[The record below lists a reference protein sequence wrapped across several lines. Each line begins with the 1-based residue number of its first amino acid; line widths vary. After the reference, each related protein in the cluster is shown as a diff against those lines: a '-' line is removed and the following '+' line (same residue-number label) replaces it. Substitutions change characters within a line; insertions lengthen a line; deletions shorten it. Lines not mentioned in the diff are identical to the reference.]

1 MGFISKAVLYT
12 TKNNQLIKQNIIWNF
27 LGGTLPLLVGVIVFP
42 LIIQQYGIERFGL
55 LAIAWSLV
63 GYFGLFDM
71 GLSRALTQMVSNKL
85 SQNTQSEEVVTIIQ
99 TALLVSWGLGI
110 LGGVILWLV
119 SDWLVVNI
127 LSVSKHIEN
136 ETIQAFEILA
146 IAIPFVVIASMLRG
160 VMESLQ
166 LFKQASVIRVF
177 LGVCTFLGPYL
188 VTFYGISLVY
198 AVYALLAIRVAAW
211 LMHAYALN
219 STELMKNKIK
229 AFKFNVLKPLFA
241 FGGWMTVSNVIGPLM
256 VYFDR
261 FVIAY
266 LLGVS
271 AVAYYVAPYEIITKL
286 WIIPASIA
294 GVLFPIFSRDW
305 LTNSVGSVE
314 VLIKGLLYVSII
326 LFPIILLFASF
337 ASEGLRFWLGADF
350 ATKSASIVG
359 WFSAGIFVNSIGQ
372 ILYAKLQ
379 GIGRP
384 DLTAKLHIFESIP
397 YWIVLYILI
406 KKYGIEGAAIAWF
419 LRVSVDTF
427 LLAVLVTRLCSHSKR
442 QVFRLLR
449 FLPILLLPVI
459 STIYITDLYSRII
472 LFLITILIF
481 SYFAFKRMHEDG
493 TFSYFKKGS

>member
-1 MGFISKAVLYT
+1 
-12 TKNNQLIKQNIIWNF
+12 LIKQNIIWNF
-27 LGGTLPLLVGVIVFP
+27 LGGTLPLLVGVVVFP

-71 GLSRALTQMVSNKL
+71 GLSRALTQIVSNKL

-119 SDWLVVNI
+119 SDWLVIDI
-127 LSVSKHIEN
+127 LSVSKLIEN
-136 ETIQAFEILA
+136 ETIQAFKILA

-188 VTFYGISLVY
+188 VTFYGVSLVY
-198 AVYALLAIRVAAW
+198 AVYALLAIRVTAW
-211 LMHAYALN
+211 LMHAYAVN
-219 STELMKNKIK
+219 STELMRKKTNTIK
-229 AFKFNVLKPLFA
+229 FDVLKPLFA
-241 FGGWMTVSNVIGPLM
+241 FGGWMTVSNVIGPFM

-266 LLGVS
+266 LLGAS
-271 AVAYYVAPYEIITKL
+271 AVAYYVAPYEMITKL
-286 WIIPASIA
+286 WIIPGSIA
-294 GVLFPIFSRDW
+294 GVLFPIFSKER
-305 LTNSVGSVE
+305 LTNSASSVD
-314 VLIKGLLYVSII
+314 VLIKGLLYVIII
-326 LFPIILLFASF
+326 LFPIIFLFASF
-337 ASEGLRFWLGADF
+337 AAEGLNFWIGADF
-350 ATKSASIVG
+350 AAKSAAIVG

-372 ILYAKLQ
+372 ILYAKIQ

-397 YWIVLYILI
+397 YWILLYVLI
-406 KKYGIEGAAIAWF
+406 KAYGIEGAAVAWF
-419 LRVSVDTF
+419 LRASIDT
-427 LLAVLVTRLCSHSKR
+427 LVLAIFVTRLCHHSKQR
-442 QVFRLLR
+442 IFRVLIVL
-449 FLPILLLPVI
+449 FVLLLPVI
-459 STIYITDLYSRII
+459 GAMYIASLYWRMP
-472 LFLITILIF
+472 LFLITLLIF
-481 SYFAFKRMHEDG
+481 LLFAIKKMYQDG
-493 TFSYFKKGS
+493 TFSYLKKITQK

>member
-1 MGFISKAVLYT
+1 M
-12 TKNNQLIKQNIIWNF
+12 IKQNIIWNF
-27 LGGTLPLLVGVIVFP
+27 LGGTLPLLVGVVVFP

-71 GLSRALTQMVSNKL
+71 GLSRALTQIVSNKL

-119 SDWLVVNI
+119 SDWLVIDI
-127 LSVSKHIEN
+127 LSVSKLIEN
-136 ETIQAFEILA
+136 ETIQAFKILA

-188 VTFYGISLVY
+188 VTFYGVSLVY
-198 AVYALLAIRVAAW
+198 AVYALLAIRVTAW
-211 LMHAYALN
+211 LMHAYAVN
-219 STELMKNKIK
+219 STELMRKKTNTIK
-229 AFKFNVLKPLFA
+229 FDVLKPLFA
-241 FGGWMTVSNVIGPLM
+241 FGGWMTVSNVIGPFM

-266 LLGVS
+266 LLGAS
-271 AVAYYVAPYEIITKL
+271 AVAYYVAPYEMITKL
-286 WIIPASIA
+286 WIIPGSIA
-294 GVLFPIFSRDW
+294 GVLFPIFSKER
-305 LTNSVGSVE
+305 LTNSASSVD
-314 VLIKGLLYVSII
+314 VLIKGLLYVIII
-326 LFPIILLFASF
+326 LFPIIFLFASF
-337 ASEGLRFWLGADF
+337 AAEGLNFWIGADF
-350 ATKSASIVG
+350 AAKSAAIVG

-372 ILYAKLQ
+372 ILYAKIQ

-397 YWIVLYILI
+397 YWILLYVLI
-406 KKYGIEGAAIAWF
+406 KAYGIEGAAVAWF
-419 LRVSVDTF
+419 LRASIDT
-427 LLAVLVTRLCSHSKR
+427 LVLAIFVTRLCHHSKQR
-442 QVFRLLR
+442 IFRVLIVL
-449 FLPILLLPVI
+449 FVLLLPVI
-459 STIYITDLYSRII
+459 GAMYIASLYWRMP
-472 LFLITILIF
+472 LFLITLLIF
-481 SYFAFKRMHEDG
+481 LLFAIKKMYQDG
-493 TFSYFKKGS
+493 TFSYLKKITQK